1 MYAPSSVFRPPEDP
15 NIRVWHYMDL
25 FKFLWMLDSS
35 ALYFARLDTL
45 DDPFEGEYTARDYRE
60 HSGLPSPEEIRSA
73 QKRIHVHCWHMN
85 EHESAAM
92 WKMYSHAGHGI
103 ALQSTFGRLR
113 DAFVG
118 NEHPVHIGMVDY
130 RDYANDRTPESDI
143 GVSALSK
150 RKSFA
155 YEHEL
160 RAAVL
165 LPPGGGEDMP
175 DGVSVPVDLDKLI
188 EHIYLSPALHAWQ
201 ERTLHSTLRRFGIE
215 KLLKRSELAL
225 RPEHTRH

>member
-1 MYAPSSVFRPPEDP
+1 MYSPHPIFRAPQDP
-15 NIRVWHYMDL
+15 STRVWHYMDL

-60 HSGLPSPEEIRSA
+60 HPGLPSPKEICLA
-73 QKRIHVHCWHMN
+73 QQRIHVNCWHMN

-103 ALQSTFGRLR
+103 AIQSTFGRLR
-113 DAFVG
+113 DAFMD
-118 NEHPVHIGMVDY
+118 EKYPVHIGMVEY

-143 GVSALSK
+143 GASALSK

-160 RAAVL
+160 RAAVI
-165 LPPGGGEDMP
+165 LPPGDNENMP
-175 DGVSVPVDLDKLI
+175 DGVSVPVDLNRLI
-188 EHIYLSPALHAWQ
+188 EHIYLSPALHTWQ
-201 ERTLHSTLRRFGIE
+201 ERTLHSTLLRFGVA
-215 KLLKRSELAL
+215 KLLKRSELAA
-225 RPEHTRH
+225 RPERA